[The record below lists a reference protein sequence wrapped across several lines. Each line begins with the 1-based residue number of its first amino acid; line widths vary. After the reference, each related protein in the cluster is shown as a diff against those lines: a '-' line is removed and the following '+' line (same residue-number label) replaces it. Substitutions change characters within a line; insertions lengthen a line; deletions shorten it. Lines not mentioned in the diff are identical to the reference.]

1 MTEDE
6 VHGAS
11 HPSRRLM
18 IASIAAA
25 VLVALVL
32 PLVALTLNAVK
43 VAGFPL
49 GFWFAA
55 QGSILGLIV
64 LALVFAHRA
73 GGEAAGS
80 GIPAALAMAGETVGA
95 AGILGFIGITA
106 ALGFD
111 GLAFPLGLAAGLA
124 AATILIAPRFSLYPV
139 RSSAGFFAAR
149 YGGATPRRIAL
160 AITAV
165 ATVLLL
171 AADLRAAAF
180 AVQSLIG
187 TDYVTGV
194 AIATVALA
202 AIWLSGVFMRIRGL
216 AALGFA
222 FVFAATAIVLAAF
235 AFELGYLPLPHA
247 VYGQAL
253 SDLAAEEQ
261 NLIVK
266 KLADVKSLKPMS
278 SPFLQQSMLNF
289 AGLLLGLALGGAVLP
304 QLAGRHLSMRVVA
317 PGAAAKRAAWAT
329 LFAGLFLTGVP
340 AFATFARLS
349 VAKLF
354 ANGMETAA
362 LPSNLVEVS
371 RLGWVEVCGTHAATV
386 ADVAAA
392 CTKVSGTRGF
402 LRLQDV
408 SFSND
413 AYLFTAAATSGMAP
427 WISMLLSIS
436 VIAAGAIVAHG
447 LVAGLLRADAE
458 ARRAGSADPE
468 GLELRS
474 AILALSLLLGGLI
487 VASFSGLELPALI
500 SEALALIAAG
510 LFPAVI
516 LGLFWR
522 RMTAAGA
529 TAAMI
534 AGFAVAAF
542 YIGGVRL
549 FPVAFFD
556 WTGDLSNASATA
568 VRKFA
573 DYKAAVAAATEAG
586 ARDQA
591 AAKLSAHASTIAN
604 WWGLRPGAA
613 ALLGLPAG
621 FLAGIA
627 ASLLG
632 PAPAKSAQSRG

>member
-1 MTEDE
+1 MTDDE

-11 HPSRRLM
+11 RPSRRLM
-18 IASIAAA
+18 IFSITAALLLA
-25 VLVALVL
+25 MVL

-55 QGSILGLIV
+55 QGSILGLIA
-64 LALVFAHRA
+64 LTLVFARRA
-73 GGEAAGS
+73 GGDAPGEGLR
-80 GIPAALAMAGETVGA
+80 PALAMAGETVGA
-95 AGILGFIGITA
+95 AGILGFLGITA

-111 GLAFPLGLAAGLA
+111 GLAFPLGLTAGLTV
-124 AATILIAPRFSLYPV
+124 ATIFIAPRFSLYPV

-149 YGGATPRRIAL
+149 FGGATPRRIAL
-160 AITAV
+160 AITAI

-171 AADLRAAAF
+171 AADLRAVAF
-180 AVQSLIG
+180 AVQSLTG

-194 AIATVALA
+194 AVATVALA
-202 AIWLSGVFMRIRGL
+202 AVWLSGVFLRIRGL
-216 AALGFA
+216 AALGFV

-253 SDLAAEEQ
+253 SDLAADEQ
-261 NLIVK
+261 NLIIK
-266 KLADVKSLKPMS
+266 KLADVKSLKPMT

-304 QLAGRHLSMRVVA
+304 QLIGRHLSMGVVS
-317 PGAAAKRAAWAT
+317 PGGATRRAAWAT
-329 LFAGLFLTGVP
+329 VFAGLFLTGVP
-340 AFATFARLS
+340 AFATFARVS

-362 LPSNLVEVS
+362 LPSSVVEVS
-371 RLGWVEVCGTHAATV
+371 RLGWAEVCGTHAATV
-386 ADVAAA
+386 ADLAAA
-392 CTKVSGTRGF
+392 CAKVSGTRGF

-408 SFSND
+408 TFSND
-413 AYLFTAAATSGMAP
+413 AYLFTAAATSGMAS
-427 WISMLLSIS
+427 WTGVLLALS
-436 VIAAGAIVAHG
+436 VIVAGAIVAHG

-458 ARRAGSADPE
+458 ARRAGSTDPE

-474 AILALSLLLGGLI
+474 AILALSLLLGGLV
-487 VASFSGLELPALI
+487 VASFSGLELSALI
-500 SEALALIAAG
+500 SEGLALIAAG

-522 RMTAAGA
+522 RMSAAGA
-529 TAAMI
+529 AAAMI
-534 AGFAVAAF
+534 AGFAVAAI
-542 YIGGVRL
+542 YIAGVRL
-549 FPVAFFD
+549 FPVTFFD
-556 WTGDLSNASATA
+556 WTGDLSTASASA

-573 DYKAAVAAATEAG
+573 DLKAAVSAAAEAG
-586 ARDQA
+586 ARDA
-591 AAKLSAHASTIAN
+591 AEAQLTRHAGTIAN

-621 FLAGIA
+621 LLAGIA
-627 ASLLG
+627 TSLIG
-632 PAPAKSAQSRG
+632 SKRDKAERAPG